1 MPQLFLKIFDFLQKR
16 RALSLILAL
25 VMVAGVVFLAK
36 GLRYGED
43 ISEFLPSNPETERYS
58 EVYNALSQKNNIILL
73 FRGDDP
79 YAIGEAV
86 AAFERNWEALD
97 TTGLVS
103 ETRFFADEGSAF
115 AMMEFLRANI
125 PYFLTEDDYAWAD
138 SILASPEAR
147 RGQLA
152 SARKALLFPSGQIT
166 ADAVSADPMG
176 LFAGVTGR
184 LREASSAEG
193 WSVSDGV
200 VFTPDGTGLAF
211 MTSPYGMSES
221 GKNAEISRL
230 IGKAAAATMAEV
242 PEVKVSATGGPL
254 IAVSN
259 ASQIKRDSVLA
270 ISLAALL
277 ILLLLFIS
285 YRKFSDLLWVFVSVA
300 FGWIFALGAVAIV
313 HQSISIIILGIA
325 SIIIGIAV
333 NYPLHFMDILK
344 EGKPV
349 REVLREMEQPLLVG
363 NITTVAAFLCLLW
376 LDAAAMRDFG
386 LFGGLML
393 VGTILFVLI
402 FLPQFA
408 RAHEATPMRVNF
420 GEILPD
426 RSIRNPWLLL
436 AVVAITLVLGWFSR
450 GIRFDADMNH
460 INYMTASQREDMALL
475 AGTQDATEWFAVA
488 QGVDLESAMEANDAL
503 LVSLEMPDQA
513 GHDGGVIAGGTS
525 SVIAGHDRQSKG
537 PGNLLPSRAEQAKRL
552 ERWAR
557 FKAEHPTLIDDL
569 HKEAKAEGF
578 AKGAFGPFEAMVGAE
593 YLVQPAEFFEPVLKV
608 YDGTYV
614 IREMPDWVGHDE
626 GVIAGGTSSVIAGS
640 DRQSLHVA
648 IINRVYSSERP
659 EVPEGRDD
667 VMVFSGQDVSGGLVK
682 VLSGSFDYIG
692 TICSLVVFI
701 FLLLSFRR
709 LETAI
714 LAFLPLAVSW
724 LWILGSM
731 SLMGISFNIV
741 NIILATFIFG
751 QGDDYTIFITE
762 GLMYEYAYGRKRMV
776 TYKNSVLVSALIMFI
791 GIGALVVAKHP
802 AMRSLA
808 VVTIIGMLIVV
819 LMAYYLPPLVFGWL
833 TRKNGRPREIPI
845 TLGRIGRSLF
855 AILFVFVFFWGC
867 LYPYTF
873 VYFLFG
879 KSEEHK
885 LRYHRTLQ
893 RIAGWICRHVPGV
906 DYEWANPHG
915 ESFGKPGIVICN
927 HQSHLDLTCL
937 MMLSP
942 RLVFITNHWVWHNPI
957 YGYLLRKLEY
967 YPAENGIGDNV
978 EALRDYIRRGYSIV
992 IFPEGTRSEDGSI
1005 GRFHQGAFMLARE
1018 LGVDIIPVFVHGAYD
1033 VLPKN
1038 DFMLRRGAIYCEVGK
1053 RKAQT
1058 EDNTLAAAK
1067 AWRQY
1072 YIKEYARIRSERE
1085 TPDYWRRIIRYKYL
1099 YKGVTEQFGFEEI
1112 VYALCHP
1119 DEQVVVTD
1127 PDPDN
1132 IALASNIAG
1141 LPQNIRFDLT

>member
-1 MPQLFLKIFDFLQKR
+1 M
-16 RALSLILAL
+16 ALAF
-25 VMVAGVVFLAK
+25 VAGAIILAK

-43 ISEFLPSNPETERYS
+43 ISEFLPSSPETERYS
-58 EVYNALSQKNNIILL
+58 EVYNALSQKNNIVLL
-73 FRGDDP
+73 FRSEDP
-79 YAIGEAV
+79 YAIGDAV
-86 AAFERNWEALD
+86 AEFESNWEKLD
-97 TTGLVS
+97 TAGLVR
-103 ETRFFADEGSAF
+103 ETQFFADEGTAF
-115 AMMEFLRANI
+115 AMVDFLRANI
-125 PYFLTEDDYAWAD
+125 PYFLTEDDYARAD

-147 RGQLA
+147 RNQLA
-152 SARKALLFPSGQIT
+152 AAHKALLFPSGQIT
-166 ADAVSADPMG
+166 ADAVRMDPMG
-176 LFAGVTGR
+176 LFSGVTSR
-184 LREASSAEG
+184 LREASSADG

-200 VFTPDGTGLAF
+200 VFTPDGIGLAF

-221 GKNAEISRL
+221 GRNAQISEL
-230 IGKAAAATMAEV
+230 IDKAIEATEEAV

-259 ASQIKRDSVLA
+259 ASQIKRDSVRA

-313 HQSISIIILGIA
+313 HQSISIIIIGIA

-349 REVLREMEQPLLVG
+349 REVLREMVQPLLVG

-408 RAHEATPMRVNF
+408 KAHEATPMRVNF

-426 RSIRNPWLLL
+426 RSVRNPWLLL
-436 AVVAITLVLGWFSR
+436 AVVAITLLLGWFSR
-450 GIRFDADMNH
+450 DIRFDADMNH
-460 INYMTASQREDMALL
+460 INYMTPSQREDMGVLSG
-475 AGTQDATEWFAVA
+475 AGQSAGHEWFAVA
-488 QGVDLESAMEANDAL
+488 QGADLESAMEANDAL
-503 LVSLEMPDQA
+503 SA
-513 GHDGGVIAGGTS
+513 VIAGS
-525 SVIAGHDRQSKG
+525 DRQSKG
-537 PGNLLPSRAEQAKRL
+537 PGNLLPSAGEQERRL
-552 ERWAR
+552 ERWNR
-557 FKAEHPTLIDDL
+557 FKAEHPTLLADL
-569 HKEAKAEGF
+569 RKEAATEGF
-578 AKGAFGPFEAMVGAE
+578 AKGAFESFEDLISGDYEVR
-593 YLVQPAEFFEPVLKV
+593 PAEFFTPVLKA

-614 IREMPDWVGHDE
+614 LE
-626 GVIAGGTSSVIAGS
+626 S
-640 DRQSLHVA
+640 DRVT
-648 IINRVYSSERP
+648 IVNRVYSEERP
-659 EVPEGRDD
+659 AVPEGRDD
-667 VMVFSGQDVSGGLVK
+667 LLVFSGQDVSGGLVK

-692 TICSLVVFI
+692 TICSLVVFL

-709 LETAI
+709 WETAI

-791 GIGALVVAKHP
+791 GIGALIVAKHP

-808 VVTIIGMLIVV
+808 IVTIIGMLIVV

-833 TRKNGRPREIPI
+833 THKNGKPREIPI
-845 TLGRIGRSLF
+845 TFGRIGRSLF
-855 AILFVFVFFWGC
+855 AILFVLVFFWGC

-879 KSEEHK
+879 HSEERK

-906 DYEWANPHG
+906 DYGWANPYG
-915 ESFGKPGIVICN
+915 ETFDKPGVVICN
-927 HQSHLDLTCL
+927 HQSHLDLICL

-942 RLVFITNHWVWHNPI
+942 KLVFITNHWVWHNPI

-967 YPAENGIGDNV
+967 YPAENGIGDNT
-978 EALRDYIRRGYSIV
+978 EALREYIRRGYSIV

-1005 GRFHQGAFMLARE
+1005 GRFHQGAFMLAKE

-1033 VLPKN
+1033 VLPKH

-1053 RKAQT
+1053 RQALK
-1058 EDNTLAAAK
+1058 EDNTLAVAK

-1072 YIKEYARIRSERE
+1072 YIKEYTRIRSEQE
-1085 TPDYWRRIIRYKYL
+1085 TPYYWRRIVRYKYL
-1099 YKGVTEQFGFEEI
+1099 YKGVADNFGAEQI

-1119 DEQVVVTD
+1119 DEQIVVTD

-1141 LPQNIRFDLT
+1141 LPENITFKVEE

>member
-1 MPQLFLKIFDFLQKR
+1 MTKVFLKIFDFLQKR
-16 RALSLILAL
+16 RALSVILAL
-25 VMVAGVVFLAK
+25 AFVAGAVFLAK

-43 ISEFLPSNPETERYS
+43 ISEFLPSSPETERYS

-79 YAIGEAV
+79 YAIGDAV
-86 AAFERNWEALD
+86 AEFEANWARLD
-97 TTGLVS
+97 STGLVS
-103 ETRFFADEGSAF
+103 ETQFFADEGMAF
-115 AMMEFLRANI
+115 AMLDFLRANI
-125 PYFLTEDDYAWAD
+125 PYFLTEDDYARAD

-147 RGQLA
+147 RNQLEA
-152 SARKALLFPSGQIT
+152 AHKALLFPSGQMT
-166 ADAVSADPMG
+166 ADAVRMDPMG
-176 LFAGVTGR
+176 LFSGVTSR
-184 LREASSAEG
+184 LREASSADG

-200 VFTPDGTGLAF
+200 VFTPNGIGLAF

-221 GKNAEISRL
+221 GKNAEISKL
-230 IGKAAAATMAEV
+230 IDKAAAATMEAV

-313 HQSISIIILGIA
+313 HQSISIIIIGIA

-349 REVLREMEQPLLVG
+349 REVLREMVQPLLVG

-408 RAHEATPMRVNF
+408 RAHEATPMRVNI

-426 RSIRNPWLLL
+426 RSVRNPWLLL

-450 GIRFDADMNH
+450 DIRFDADMNH
-460 INYMTASQREDMALL
+460 INYMTASQREDMAVLV
-475 AGTQDATEWFAVA
+475 GTQDATEWFAVA
-488 QGVDLESAMEANDAL
+488 QGDDLESVMEANDAL
-503 LVSLEMPDQA
+503 RAEIANQV
-513 GHDGGVIAGGTS
+513 GHDAKSSDIAGG
-525 SVIAGHDRQSKG
+525 DRQSKG
-537 PGNLLPSRAEQAKRL
+537 PGNLLPSGPEQKKRL

-557 FKAEHPTLIDDL
+557 FKAEHPTLLADL
-569 HKEAKAEGF
+569 KKEAAAEGF

-593 YLVQPAEFFEPVLKV
+593 FEVRPAEFFAPVLKA
-608 YDGTYV
+608 YEGTYV
-614 IREMPDWVGHDE
+614 LGE
-626 GVIAGGTSSVIAGS
+626 IADRAGN
-640 DRQSLHVA
+640 DGRVT
-648 IINRVYSSERP
+648 IVNRVYSEERP
-659 EVPEGRDD
+659 AVPEGRDD
-667 VMVFSGQDVSGGLVK
+667 VMVFSGQDVFGGLVK

-731 SLMGISFNIV
+731 SLLGISFNIV

-791 GIGALVVAKHP
+791 GIGALIVAKHP

-819 LMAYYLPPLVFGWL
+819 LMAYYLPPLIFGWL
-833 TRKNGRPREIPI
+833 THKNGKPREIPI

-855 AILFVFVFFWGC
+855 AILFVLVFFWGC

-879 KSEEHK
+879 KSEERK

-915 ESFGKPGIVICN
+915 ETFDKPGIVICN
-927 HQSHLDLTCL
+927 HQSHLDLICL

-942 RLVFITNHWVWHNPI
+942 KLIFITNHWVWHNPI

-967 YPAENGIGDNV
+967 YPAENGIGDNT
-978 EALRDYIRRGYSIV
+978 EALRNYIQRGYSIV

-1005 GRFHQGAFMLARE
+1005 GRFHQGAFMLAKE
-1018 LGVDIIPVFVHGAYD
+1018 IGVDIIPVFVHGAYD
-1033 VLPKN
+1033 VLPKH
-1038 DFMLRRGAIYCEVGK
+1038 DFMLRPGSIYCEVGE
-1053 RKAQT
+1053 RQTLT

-1067 AWRQY
+1067 QWRQL

-1085 TPDYWRRIIRYKYL
+1085 TPEYWRKIVRYKYL
-1099 YKGVTEQFGFEEI
+1099 YKGVTNPFGVEQI

-1119 DEQVVVTD
+1119 DEQIVVTD

-1141 LPQNIRFDLT
+1141 LPANIRFEVKE

>member
-16 RALSLILAL
+16 RALSVILAL
-25 VMVAGVVFLAK
+25 VMVAGAVFLAK

-125 PYFLTEDDYAWAD
+125 PYFLTEDDYARAD

-176 LFAGVTGR
+176 LFAGVSSR

-193 WSVSDGV
+193 WTVSDGV

-221 GKNAEISRL
+221 GKNAEISKL
-230 IGKAAAATMAEV
+230 IDKAAAATMAEV

-313 HQSISIIILGIA
+313 HQSISIIIIGIA

-349 REVLREMEQPLLVG
+349 REVLREMVQPLLVG

-393 VGTILFVLI
+393 MGTILFVLI

-408 RAHEATPMRVNF
+408 HAHEATPMRVNF

-460 INYMTASQREDMALL
+460 INFMTPSQREDMALL
-475 AGTQDATEWFAVA
+475 AGTQNATEWFAVA
-488 QGVDLESAMEANDAL
+488 QGSDLESALEANDAL
-503 LVSLEMPDQA
+503 LAMLEIADQVGNDSETA
-513 GHDGGVIAGGTS
+513 AT
-525 SVIAGHDRQSKG
+525 VIAGHDRQSKG
-537 PGNLLPSRAEQAKRL
+537 PGNLLPSKAEQAKRL
-552 ERWAR
+552 ERWQR
-557 FKAEHPTLIDDL
+557 FISEHPTLIEDL

-578 AKGAFGPFEAMVGAE
+578 ARGAFGPFESLVSTE
-593 YLVQPAEFFEPVLKV
+593 YEVRPTEFFEPVLKV

-614 IREMPDWVGHDE
+614 IGK
-626 GVIAGGTSSVIAGS
+626 IAGG
-640 DRQSLHVA
+640 DRQSQRVA
-648 IINRVYSSERP
+648 IVNRVYSTERP
-659 EVPEGRDD
+659 AMPEGRDD
-667 VMVFSGQDVSGGLVK
+667 VLVFSGQDVSGGLVK

-692 TICSLVVFI
+692 TICSLVVFL

-833 TRKNGRPREIPI
+833 TRKNGKPREIPI

-855 AILFVFVFFWGC
+855 AILFVLVFFWGC

-879 KSEEHK
+879 KSEERK

-915 ESFGKPGIVICN
+915 ESFEKPGIVICN
-927 HQSHLDLTCL
+927 HQSHLDLICL

-967 YPAENGIGDNV
+967 YPAENGIGDNTG
-978 EALRDYIRRGYSIV
+978 ALRDYIRRGYSIV
-992 IFPEGTRSEDGSI
+992 IFPEGTRSEDGTI
-1005 GRFHQGAFMLARE
+1005 GRFHQGAFMLAKE

-1038 DFMLRRGAIYCEVGK
+1038 DFMLRRGAIYCEVGM
-1053 RKAQT
+1053 RRPMA

-1072 YIKEYARIRSERE
+1072 YIKEYTRIRSERE

-1127 PDPDN
+1127 QDPDN

-1141 LPQNIRFDLT
+1141 LPQNIRFEVKE

>member
-1 MPQLFLKIFDFLQKR
+1 MPQLFLKIFDFLQQR
-16 RALSLILAL
+16 RVLSLILAL
-25 VMVAGVVFLAK
+25 ALVAGAVFLAK

-73 FRGDDP
+73 FRGDDA

-103 ETRFFADEGSAF
+103 EPQFFADEGSAF
-115 AMMEFLRANI
+115 AMMDFLRANI
-125 PYFLTEDDYAWAD
+125 PYFLTEDDYARAD

-147 RGQLA
+147 RDQLA

-176 LFAGVTGR
+176 LFAGVTAR

-193 WSVSDGV
+193 WTVSDGV

-230 IGKAAAATMAEV
+230 IDKAAAATMAEV
-242 PEVKVSATGGPL
+242 PEVRVSATGGPL

-313 HQSISIIILGIA
+313 HQSISIIIIGIA

-349 REVLREMEQPLLVG
+349 REVLREMVQPLLVG

-408 RAHEATPMRVNF
+408 RAHEATPMRVNL

-475 AGTQDATEWFAVA
+475 AGTQNAQEWFAVA
-488 QGVDLESAMEANDAL
+488 QGSDLERALVANDCL
-503 LVSLEMPDQA
+503 LQTIKAP
-513 GHDGGVIAGGTS
+513 T
-525 SVIAGHDRQSKG
+525 KG
-537 PGNLLPSRAEQAKRL
+537 PGNLLPSKEEQERRL
-552 ERWAR
+552 EKWRSFISA
-557 FKAEHPTLIDDL
+557 HPTLIADL

-578 AKGAFGPFEAMVGAE
+578 AAGAFGPFERLVSTE

-614 IREMPDWVGHDE
+614 I
-626 GVIAGGTSSVIAGS
+626 AGGDHSVIAGC
-640 DRQSLHVA
+640 DRQSQKVA
-648 IINRVYSSERP
+648 IINKVYSAERP
-659 EVPEGRDD
+659 QVPEGRDD

-709 LETAI
+709 VETAI

-879 KSEEHK
+879 SSEERK

-915 ESFGKPGIVICN
+915 ETFGKPGIVICN
-927 HQSHLDLTCL
+927 HQSHLDLICL

-942 RLVFITNHWVWHNPI
+942 RLVFVTNHWVWHNPI

-1005 GRFHQGAFMLARE
+1005 GRFHQGAFMLAKE

-1033 VLPKN
+1033 VLPKH
-1038 DFMLRRGAIYCEVGK
+1038 DFMLRRGAIYCEVGV
-1053 RKAQT
+1053 RQP
-1058 EDNTLAAAK
+1058 LAELPQGQGSAASQLAVAK

-1072 YIKEYARIRSERE
+1072 YIREYARIRAERE
-1085 TPDYWRRIIRYKYL
+1085 TPEYWWRIVRYKYL
-1099 YKGVTEQFGFEEI
+1099 YKGVTEMFGAEQI

-1132 IALASNIAG
+1132 IALANNIAG
-1141 LPQNIRFDLT
+1141 LPQNIRFEVG